1 MTVEIA
7 STAAATRTDEAA
19 QQVDQSRDTFAR
31 RQDPDCGQDR
41 EQRPTVLRSR
51 YCPGTMTIRRGRS
64 GSMSRHDELRDYVAR
79 EAQDLFQAGRV
90 GLYEFFDELR
100 QFDELSNVERE
111 AIARDAV
118 VSLIETGACRL
129 VWKVWADTQYEE
141 PARLADITDVEWQV
155 PTEQPYLAVEPI

>member
-1 MTVEIA
+1 
-7 STAAATRTDEAA
+7 
-19 QQVDQSRDTFAR
+19 
-31 RQDPDCGQDR
+31 
-41 EQRPTVLRSR
+41 
-51 YCPGTMTIRRGRS
+51 
-64 GSMSRHDELRDYVAR
+64 MSRHDELRDYVAR